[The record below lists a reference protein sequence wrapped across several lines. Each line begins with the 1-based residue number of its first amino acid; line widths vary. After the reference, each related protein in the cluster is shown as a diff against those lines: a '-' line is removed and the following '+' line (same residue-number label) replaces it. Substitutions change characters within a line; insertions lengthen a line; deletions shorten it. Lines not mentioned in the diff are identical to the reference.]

1 MVLLVVLFILL
12 FPSPSYGETQ
22 VARWYGPGEHG
33 RGRGFTAAHKTLP
46 IGTQLLVCYRHCTE
60 VSITDQLTFSD
71 SSDLRLSVRAAN
83 AIGLIAPH
91 PDNVWVEVISEACR
105 R

>member
-22 VARWYGPGEHG
+22 VASWYGPGEHG
-33 RGRGFTAAHKTLP
+33 RGRGFTAAHRSLP

-60 VSITDQLTFSD
+60 VAITEQHTLSD
-71 SSDLRLSVRAAN
+71 SSDLSLSVRAAN
-83 AIGLIAPH
+83 AIGLIAQH
-91 PDNVWVEVISEACR
+91 PDNVWVEVIREACGR
-105 R
+105 